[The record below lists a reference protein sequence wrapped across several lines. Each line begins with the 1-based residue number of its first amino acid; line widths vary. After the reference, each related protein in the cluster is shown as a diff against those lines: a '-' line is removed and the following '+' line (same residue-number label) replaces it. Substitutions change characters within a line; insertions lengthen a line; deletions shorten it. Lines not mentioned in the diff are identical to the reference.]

1 MSTVSVRDDVKSHE
15 IIERRAAP
23 AIIVL
28 GAQRSGTTIIATAIG
43 AHPAVALLNEERHGA
58 MFRIVGGKIPAVKL
72 CTPSQVQIDRRWNP
86 IYHLLFSVDW
96 ILHRVAYRVPRS
108 RISLRDMTRQTEL
121 MAVCLIREPSASLD
135 ALRRRE
141 KWPERAFRD
150 TLRRCYRTFEQ
161 LRTEPRIQ
169 TCVVSY
175 DRFMRD
181 PETQLRKL
189 CDWLGLPF
197 DRAMLDAPKL
207 NPYYPERSFR
217 ADKVSAVPEFGH
229 REEDP
234 ELAALRR
241 DYEALLA
248 RAL

>member
-1 MSTVSVRDDVKSHE
+1 M
-15 IIERRAAP
+15 
-23 AIIVL
+23 L

-58 MFRIVGGKIPAVKL
+58 MFRVVGGKIPAVKL
-72 CTPSQVQIDRRWNP
+72 CTPSQVQIDRRWNS

-96 ILHRVAYRVPRS
+96 ILHRVGYRVPRS
-108 RISLRDMTRQTEL
+108 RLSLRDMTRRTEL

-150 TLRRCYRTFEQ
+150 TLRRCYDTFVRLES
-161 LRTEPRIQ
+161 EPRVKC
-169 TCVVSY
+169 CVVSY
-175 DRFMRD
+175 DRFIRE
-181 PETQLRKL
+181 PESQLRKL

-197 DRAMLDAPKL
+197 DGAMLDAPKL
-207 NPYYPERSFR
+207 NPYYPESSFR

-229 REEDP
+229 REEDA

-241 DYEALLA
+241 SYEALLA